1 MFGSSRYLRISV
13 LFLSSIVL
21 GAGAWRGGARA
32 QGSTDYVFSEDALNK
47 TLGALSDLRSKGL
60 PISVGGDSLESEIAN
75 LKKQPQIAQI
85 IKKRGLSL
93 REFVLTYKSAAQ
105 IRQAE
110 SVRDN
115 WEKILAD
122 PNTTP
127 QAKLEATQKLGESL
141 RTNLFTPE
149 QIELVRRK
157 MPDLETLLPVPK

>member
-1 MFGSSRYLRISV
+1 MCGSSKCLRISV

-21 GAGAWRGGARA
+21 LAVAWRGAARA
-32 QGSTDYVFSEDALNK
+32 EDSTDYVLTEDALNK

-75 LKKQPQIAQI
+75 LKKQPKVAKI

-105 IRQAE
+105 IREAE
-110 SVRDN
+110 NARDN
-115 WEKILAD
+115 WQKILAD

-127 QAKLEATQKLGESL
+127 EAKFEATQKLGESL
-141 RTNLFTPE
+141 QTNLFTLE

-157 MPDLETLLPVPK
+157 MPDLETLLPMPK